1 MTKANPVS
9 QDSQNTLKANQWLLR
24 FGGAIGLT
32 MIFLAIYF
40 AYKRTRRQ
48 VEDSESLT
56 EGTPESKEKPFKETV
71 ISFID
76 NHIDSVTVESL
87 LDHFGM
93 IKKDFYKEFKIHFK
107 QTPGQL
113 IRDKRKE
120 KVIQALQTNPDTDIT
135 KLAKEVGYSE
145 RHIQNILNS
154 KDFSKLL
161 EGRA

>member
-1 MTKANPVS
+1 VCFFLE
-9 QDSQNTLKANQWLLR
+9 DS
-24 FGGAIGLT
+24 FC
-32 MIFLAIYF
+32 FLAIYF

-48 VEDSESLT
+48 VEDSESLPG
-56 EGTPESKEKPFKETV
+56 GTPEIEEKPFQETV

-93 IKKDFYKEFKIHFK
+93 IKKDFYKEFKIHFE